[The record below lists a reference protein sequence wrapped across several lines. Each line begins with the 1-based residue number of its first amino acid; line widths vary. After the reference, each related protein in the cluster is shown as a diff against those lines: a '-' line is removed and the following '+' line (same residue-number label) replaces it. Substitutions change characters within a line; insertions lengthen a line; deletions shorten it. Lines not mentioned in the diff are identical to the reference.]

1 MIRSACRW
9 LLLLAPVAVMGGCSS
24 DPREQYINNAV
35 AYINDATSHI
45 DSIKEQVGKAIDQA
59 KDKKLNAKELSKA
72 KTSIDELRELG
83 KKMQLVK
90 QGAENAGTGLSAEQK
105 EELRTQYEGKV
116 QGALTRLEEARVALQ
131 KKLEEAEAIDA
142 EPIRE
147 LRNQLT
153 QAEGVFAV
161 LARRQ

>member
-1 MIRSACRW
+1 
-9 LLLLAPVAVMGGCSS
+9 
-24 DPREQYINNAV
+24 
-35 AYINDATSHI
+35 
-45 DSIKEQVGKAIDQA
+45 
-59 KDKKLNAKELSKA
+59 
-72 KTSIDELRELG
+72 
-83 KKMQLVK
+83 MQLVK